1 MISNLVIMNMRGDIL
16 IYRDYKNDIRR
27 GEVIN
32 FTSHLLSAKGLNQ
45 DPIIYFKVP
54 LPPLSIIKPLNGR
67 SLLLLFSFPYLSTA
81 PSQLVPQKKGNFS
94 TAKTNFLKHWVT

>member
-1 MISNLVIMNMRGDIL
+1 MQLKAPGKLGVSLIPNDINMISNLVIINMRGDVL

-45 DPIIYFKVP
+45 DPIIYFKVME
-54 LPPLSIIKPLNGR
+54 K
-67 SLLLLFSFPYLSTA
+67 A
-81 PSQLVPQKKGNFS
+81 V
-94 TAKTNFLKHWVT
+94 

>member
-1 MISNLVIMNMRGDIL
+1 MRGDVL

-45 DPIIYFKVP
+45 DPIIYFKVIP
-54 LPPLSIIKPLNGR
+54 
-67 SLLLLFSFPYLSTA
+67 
-81 PSQLVPQKKGNFS
+81 NF
-94 TAKTNFLKHWVT
+94 F